1 MRALLDTHVFL
12 WWATNDPRL
21 SHRALEII
29 GDERNEILFS
39 AVSGWEIA
47 EKARRGRLTLP
58 RNLETFISQQIFAN
72 GFEVLSLR
80 LAHALQVYSL
90 PAYHKDPF
98 DRLLIAQAIVEGA
111 VLLSADAVFAQ
122 YPVTVLW

>member
-58 RNLETFISQQIFAN
+58 RNLETFISQQIFTN

-98 DRLLIAQAIVEGA
+98 DRMLVAQAQVEDLA
-111 VLLSADAVFAQ
+111 LLTSDRAISRYSVKI
-122 YPVTVLW
+122 LW

>member
-21 SHRALEII
+21 SHRALEIM
-29 GDERNEILFS
+29 GDESNEILFS

-58 RNLETFISQQIFAN
+58 RNLETFISQQIFTN

-98 DRLLIAQAIVEGA
+98 DRMLVAQAQVEDLA
-111 VLLSADAVFAQ
+111 LLTADHAISHYSVKI
-122 YPVTVLW
+122 LW